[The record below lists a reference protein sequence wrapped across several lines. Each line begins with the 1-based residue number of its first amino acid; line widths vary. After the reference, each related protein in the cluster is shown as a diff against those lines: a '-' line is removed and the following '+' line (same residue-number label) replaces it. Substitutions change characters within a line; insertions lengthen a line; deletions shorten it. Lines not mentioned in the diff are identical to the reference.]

1 MVKVKFCGLTRC
13 CDIDAVNELMPDY
26 AGFVFWRNSK
36 RYITP
41 ENALS
46 LRKSLSGKIITVGVF
61 VDESPKIVADMAGNI
76 IDMIQLHGHEDGEY
90 ISHLRTIT
98 HAKIIQ
104 AFRIKTADDAMRAEK
119 SPADFVLL
127 DAGMGTGKLFD
138 WSLIRGVK
146 RPYFLAGGL
155 DADNVKEAV
164 KILSPYAVDVSS
176 GIETDGH
183 KDRVKMSAF
192 ISTLRR
198 EKS

>member
-1 MVKVKFCGLTRC
+1 MVKVKFCGLTRP

-26 AGFVFWRNSK
+26 VGFVFWPKSK
-36 RYITP
+36 RCITP

-46 LRKSLSGKIITVGVF
+46 LRKSLSGEIITVGVF
-61 VDESPKIVADMAGNI
+61 VDESPRVIADIAGGI
-76 IDMIQLHGHEDGEY
+76 IDMIQLHGHEDSEY

-104 AFRIKTADDAMRAEK
+104 AFRIKTADDVMRAEK
-119 SPADFVLL
+119 SMADFVLL

-138 WSLIRGVK
+138 WSLIRGIN

-164 KILSPYAVDVSS
+164 KTLSPYAVDVSS

>member
-1 MVKVKFCGLTRC
+1 MVKVKFCGLTRR

-26 AGFVFWRNSK
+26 AGFVFWKNSK

-46 LRKSLSGKIITVGVF
+46 LRKSLSGKIISVGVF
-61 VDESPKIVADMAGNI
+61 VDESPRVIADMARKI
-76 IDMIQLHGHEDGEY
+76 VDVVQLHGHEDGEY

-104 AFRIKTADDAMRAEK
+104 AFRIKSADDVLRAEK

-155 DADNVKEAV
+155 DSSNVKEAV
-164 KILSPYAVDVSS
+164 KILGPYAVDVSS

-198 EKS
+198 KKS

>member
-1 MVKVKFCGLTRC
+1 MVKVKFCGLTRP

-26 AGFVFWRNSK
+26 VGFVFWKNSR

-46 LRKSLSGKIITVGVF
+46 LRKSLHDDIITVGVF
-61 VDESPKIVADMAGNI
+61 VDESPRVIADIAGGI
-76 IDMIQLHGHEDGEY
+76 IDMIQLHGHEDSEY

-104 AFRIKTADDAMRAEK
+104 AFRIKTADDVMRAEK
-119 SPADFVLL
+119 STADFVLL

-138 WSLIRGVK
+138 WSLIRGIN

-155 DADNVKEAV
+155 DAHNVKEAV